1 MVEMENFFQQYWMLF
16 IPLLVIQFGLM
27 IGALIDLLRREQV
40 VGGNKWLWG
49 GVILLISYIG
59 PILYFVIGRK
69 ES

>member
-1 MVEMENFFQQYWMLF
+1 MVDMNSFFHQYWMLF
-16 IPLLVIQFGLM
+16 IPLLIIQFGLM

-49 GVILLISYIG
+49 GIILFISYIG